1 MREAV
6 QAVAVLDDGFSL
18 HVVQHQANHLG
29 RVLAMVEERYK
40 LGDRPLE
47 IDVVFPECVIG
58 IDEQSLGAILSPHV
72 FMITAW
78 ADPRPSSIP
87 PGPNTSPPP
96 STLPICSLPPS
107 TTPSLPT
114 SH

>member
-18 HVVQHQANHLG
+18 HVVQHQANHFG
-29 RVLAMVEERYK
+29 GVLAMIEERYE

-47 IDVVFPECVIG
+47 IDVVFPERVIG

-72 FMITAW
+72 FMITAR
-78 ADPRPSSIP
+78 ADQRPRQIRKPAAPSFLT
-87 PGPNTSPPP
+87 PNRFGASAE
-96 STLPICSLPPS
+96 
-107 TTPSLPT
+107 
-114 SH
+114 